1 MANSD
6 ELDVIVVGAGLAGL
20 ACAYQTAGAGLQTIV
35 LERGDA
41 PGSKS
46 LSGGRMYVQPIHEMG
61 DFLEDIPYERPV
73 VSESITLTDPG
84 AGVSLRYDNGFVQE
98 KPNSVTVLLSPLVK
112 RLAEKVTAKG
122 ALLLNQQKADGLLRE
137 NGRVVGVKVGKEELR
152 ARQVVAADGVL
163 SFLALEAG
171 LRAERPADIYGLGIK
186 EIIELDSARI
196 EDRFN
201 LPSGQGAARLFMGT
215 ITQGLP
221 GGGFI
226 YTNKNSLSL
235 GIVINLQA
243 LADSRFESETWEI
256 LELFKNRPD
265 IAPLLSGGKTVEYGA
280 HLIPEG
286 GFANMPAPGIP
297 GLLLAGDAAGF
308 VLNTGFT
315 LRGMDLAIAS
325 GILAGR
331 SIAASHKQN
340 FSPEACLAHYERA
353 LRESFVIRQMKAF
366 KRAPDVLALKRLYD
380 RYPQRM
386 VDLLREMFQVDAAGR
401 SISPWSAARTLIFKI
416 LGWRGVRDLWRLAR
430 MGS

>member
-1 MANSD
+1 MAYND

-20 ACAYQTAGAGLQTIV
+20 ACAYETAGAGLQTAV

-46 LSGGRMYVQPIHEMG
+46 LSGGRMYVQPLREMS
-61 DFLEDIPYERPV
+61 DFLDDIPFERPV
-73 VSESITLTDPG
+73 VSESITLTAPE
-84 AGVSLRYDNGFVQE
+84 AGVSLRYDNGVLPAQ
-98 KPNSVTVLLSPLVK
+98 PNSVTILLSPLLK
-112 RLAEKVTAKG
+112 HLAEKVAAKG
-122 ALLLNQQKADGLLRE
+122 ALLLNQQKADELVCE
-137 NGRVVGVKVGKEELR
+137 NGRVVGVKVGGEELR
-152 ARQVVAADGVL
+152 ARQIVAADGVL

-171 LRAERPADIYGLGIK
+171 LRAERPTKLYGLGIK

-201 LPSGQGAARLFMGT
+201 LPGGQGAARLYMGT
-215 ITQGLP
+215 ITHGLP

-235 GIVINLQA
+235 GVVINLQA
-243 LADSRFESETWEI
+243 LAGSRFEIETWEI

-308 VLNTGFT
+308 VLNSGFT

-325 GILAGR
+325 GLLAGR
-331 SIAASHKQN
+331 SIAVSHKQN
-340 FSPEACLAHYERA
+340 LSPETCLAHYERA
-353 LRESFVIRQMKAF
+353 LRESFVIRQLKAF
-366 KRAPDVLALKRLYD
+366 RKAPDVLALKRLYD

-386 VDLLREMFQVDAAGR
+386 AQLLQGMFQVDAAGG
-401 SISPWSAARTLIFKI
+401 STSPWSAARKLIFKV
-416 LGWRGVRDLWRLAR
+416 LGWRGVGDLWRLAR